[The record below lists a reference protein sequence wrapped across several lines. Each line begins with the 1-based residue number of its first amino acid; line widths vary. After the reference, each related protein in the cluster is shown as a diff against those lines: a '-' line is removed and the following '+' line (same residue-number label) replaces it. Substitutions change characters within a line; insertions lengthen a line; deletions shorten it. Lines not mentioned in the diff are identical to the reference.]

1 MNANHVLT
9 CVIASMVSGCQG
21 YGNGEF
27 RSRSEGAAI
36 GNSSALTRDASLE
49 AEIARADWTRVV
61 DVRIELRDYG
71 FNPAEVRM
79 KAGQPYRLTV
89 VNIGGHSHY
98 FNAPD
103 FLRGIA
109 TRQVDVKDQVEVKGQ
124 NFSSFE
130 VARRGGSFTI
140 EFVPLVKGSYRA
152 HCHLEGDPHRGVEG
166 RIIVQ

>member
-1 MNANHVLT
+1 MLT
-9 CVIASMVSGCQG
+9 CVIASLVSGCQG
-21 YGNGEF
+21 YGNGEL
-27 RSRSEGAAI
+27 RSRSETAAT
-36 GNSSALTRDASLE
+36 GTASVLARDASLE
-49 AEIARADWTRVV
+49 AEIARANWTRAVELKV
-61 DVRIELRDYG
+61 ELRDYG
-71 FNPAEVRM
+71 FNPAEVRL

-103 FLRGIA
+103 FLRTIA

-152 HCHLEGDPHRGVEG
+152 YCHLEGDPHRGVEG
-166 RIIVQ
+166 RFIVQ